1 MTAESSVTRKQ
12 GLRSWRL
19 PGNLKQ
25 AHALRGQFVLPRGSP
40 RTKPQRLLQTFAR
53 SGRPARATGQAPQL
67 TGPWAQRCLLPA
79 PPLLRYP
86 CPRRLVLQI
95 SVTVLTREEG
105 YGTLTIIILKRKITT
120 IRKNVE
126 KLETSSI
133 TDGNTNSLPL

>member
-1 MTAESSVTRKQ
+1 MTPTE
-12 GLRSWRL
+12 
-19 PGNLKQ
+19 
-25 AHALRGQFVLPRGSP
+25 
-40 RTKPQRLLQTFAR
+40 RLL
-53 SGRPARATGQAPQL
+53 SLEGRPEPLDKLHSSQAPGPSAACSQL
-67 TGPWAQRCLLPA
+67 

-105 YGTLTIIILKRKITT
+105 YGKLTIIILKRKITV
-120 IRKNVE
+120 IRKGVE